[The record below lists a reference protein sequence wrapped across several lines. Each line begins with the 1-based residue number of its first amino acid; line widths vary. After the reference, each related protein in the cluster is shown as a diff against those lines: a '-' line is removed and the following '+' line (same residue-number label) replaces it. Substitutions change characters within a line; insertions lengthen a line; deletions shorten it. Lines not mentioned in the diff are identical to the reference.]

1 LGHRQAFTWI
11 DEWYNMTIEDV
22 REYENQMHKKTNE
35 KVRPTSETNGDTE
48 PTAGDE
54 DAQYEKIQEIS
65 SLSID

>member
-35 KVRPTSETNGDTE
+35 KVRPTGETNGDTE